1 MSETYKVII
10 VDDESDVAA
19 TIAAKIDWA
28 SLRFTPPQFAAN
40 GLDGL
45 ELAEQVH
52 PDVVM
57 TDIKMPYMDGLE
69 LSRRLREEF
78 PNIRI
83 VLFSGFDEFEYAK
96 EAVRLQAVEYILKP
110 VDKDELTRVFTKI
123 RDDLDQQLDAQR
135 NIEKLESYY
144 KESLPLLQESFFGSL
159 MEGSLPAD
167 QLEDVQR
174 DYEISWSE
182 PYYCVLIFHTS
193 TQMAPADISPML
205 LAVSVR
211 KLLEARALQEFHPY
225 FFTYAGNSVAIAQLS
240 SPGEGQKLTDGADS
254 FCRLAQSVCNANVSC
269 GIGEIVDSPLD
280 LSQSYAGARMAL
292 SYRVIYGKGI
302 AINIHEIA
310 PQEKDASPAQ
320 ERENLREVFKQI
332 RLGSREDAEARI
344 KAYMQATLEPLESME
359 EYRFYAWH
367 LVSELYTFAR
377 QSQLAVDTLFGSY
390 EEINRI
396 VNQYEK
402 KELEAWI
409 LEKCL
414 CMQKQL
420 HENRSS
426 AARGFVSRACDYVD
440 GHYDDPSLGVETI
453 CQKLG
458 LSCAYFSTTFKKE
471 TGSSFTSYLTEKR
484 MQKALELLDQE
495 NEKTYIIAQRV
506 GYTDPNYFSYVFK
519 KRFGVS
525 PSKYRSGKS

>member
-1 MSETYKVII
+1 M
-10 VDDESDVAA
+10 
-19 TIAAKIDWA
+19 
-28 SLRFTPPQFAAN
+28 
-40 GLDGL
+40 
-45 ELAEQVH
+45 
-52 PDVVM
+52 
-57 TDIKMPYMDGLE
+57 
-69 LSRRLREEF
+69 
-78 PNIRI
+78 
-83 VLFSGFDEFEYAK
+83 
-96 EAVRLQAVEYILKP
+96 
-110 VDKDELTRVFTKI
+110 
-123 RDDLDQQLDAQR
+123 
-135 NIEKLESYY
+135 
-144 KESLPLLQESFFGSL
+144 GSL
-159 MEGSLPAD
+159 
-167 QLEDVQR
+167 
-174 DYEISWSE
+174 
-182 PYYCVLIFHTS
+182 H
-193 TQMAPADISPML
+193 
-205 LAVSVR
+205 
-211 KLLEARALQEFHPY
+211 
-225 FFTYAGNSVAIAQLS
+225 
-240 SPGEGQKLTDGADS
+240 
-254 FCRLAQSVCNANVSC
+254 
-269 GIGEIVDSPLD
+269 
-280 LSQSYAGARMAL
+280 
-292 SYRVIYGKGI
+292 
-302 AINIHEIA
+302 
-310 PQEKDASPAQ
+310 
-320 ERENLREVFKQI
+320 
-332 RLGSREDAEARI
+332 
-344 KAYMQATLEPLESME
+344 
-359 EYRFYAWH
+359 
-367 LVSELYTFAR
+367 
-377 QSQLAVDTLFGSY
+377 VDTLFGSY